1 MHRTDAQLQLL
12 KPVCVCVCVMQLL
25 QTEPGS
31 EAEGAQQDG
40 GQQVTRSVLHK

>member
-1 MHRTDAQLQLL
+1 MHITDAQLQLL
-12 KPVCVCVCVMQLL
+12 TLICVMQLL

-40 GQQVTRSVLHK
+40 GQQAIRSGFA

>member
-1 MHRTDAQLQLL
+1 MIDAQMQLL
-12 KPVCVCVCVMQLL
+12 TLVCAMQLL

-40 GQQVTRSVLHK
+40 GQQIIRSDLYK